1 MELVNQCNVAYNE
14 YSLFIT
20 PINNQSAYQ
29 SWSPFSTP
37 SISPYGSPTQ
47 TSFSYTTPLSNSTNS
62 NPRSYVKCSH
72 LPTPISRP
80 SKRNHFSVDT
90 TTQSTINTQNSTF
103 PKRSEQVDMSNYIRN
118 SQNSFGRSK
127 LCTFCKSNGE
137 SEQIYK
143 SHSLKNS
150 ANKIACPVLM
160 KYTCVECGASGENT
174 HTIRYCPVMHKKLR
188 NKMLNKHTALTDQRL
203 RH

>member
-47 TSFSYTTPLSNSTNS
+47 TSFSYSTPLSNSTINS
-62 NPRSYVKCSH
+62 NPLTYFQSSH

-80 SKRNHFSVDT
+80 SKRHHSSGNT
-90 TTQSTINTQNSTF
+90 TTQSSTNSQKSTF

-137 SEQIYK
+137 CEQIYK

-150 ANKIACPVLM
+150 ANIITCPVLM
-160 KYTCVECGASGENT
+160 QYTCVECGASGQNT
-174 HTIRYCPVMHKKLR
+174 HTIKYCPVMQKKLR
-188 NKMLNKHTALTDQRL
+188 NKMLNKKTTMSDH
-203 RH
+203 